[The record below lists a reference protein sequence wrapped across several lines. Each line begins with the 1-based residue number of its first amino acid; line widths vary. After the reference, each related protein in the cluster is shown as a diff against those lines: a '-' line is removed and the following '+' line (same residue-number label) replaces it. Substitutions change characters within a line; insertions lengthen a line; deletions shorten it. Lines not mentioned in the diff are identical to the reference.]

1 MSIKWTR
8 YLDQTLGQV
17 AIDAPVASL
26 VGVGQSGTFDRTT
39 EAGVIKL
46 VALSGE
52 TDFDVAQAFAI
63 SKLSE
68 SHGEKLIPTRE
79 RTDALV
85 APITCHATIEFVV
98 RKKLDQLSKHSATLV
113 QWSSPSPLIAKE

>member
-8 YLDQTLGQV
+8 YLDQTLSEV

-26 VGVGQSGTFDRTT
+26 VGVGQSRTFDRAA

-46 VALSGE
+46 VALSSK
-52 TDFDVAQAFAI
+52 TDFDIAQALPI

-68 SHGEKLIPTRE
+68 SHGKKLIPTRE
-79 RTDALV
+79 RTNTLV
-85 APITCHATIEFVV
+85 APITGYAAIEFVV
-98 RKKLDQLSKHSATLV
+98 RKKLDQLRKHSATLV
-113 QWSSPSPLIAKE
+113 QWSSPSLLIAKE

>member
-1 MSIKWTR
+1 MRQSR
-8 YLDQTLGQV
+8 VSL
-17 AIDAPVASL
+17 ASAKVERL
-26 VGVGQSGTFDRTT
+26 TGPLKP
-39 EAGVIKL
+39 IKL

-85 APITCHATIEFVV
+85 APIACHATIEFVV
-98 RKKLDQLSKHSATLV
+98 RRKLDQLRKHSATLV